1 MSHKLTVYEWPDG
14 SKVELRCRPR
24 PKPGT
29 SVPDVPSL
37 LSIRLKGGVDGMDT
51 QMAFQMKKSSQTT
64 GPGKNHPVF
73 LRTAYQGTMLGHLTE
88 GCRKKLFGLFLDLGL
103 PVGKESYFL
112 LEHDEF
118 DAIPFQGP
126 VFVPDDRFE
135 NRFDEAWS
143 QIVVS
148 EGLRYSWR
156 SIIGKPFLGLFP
168 ELQHIRSIDGGGSS
182 WRVTWVTHD
191 NELEHANGSSLEE
204 VVDKFL
210 QSQMA
215 MPESKREEWE
225 SESVERGV
233 WVHPK
238 PEEVEMYRLL
248 DEPLPFV
255 WDHADLLNW
264 LLERQAGGA

>member
-1 MSHKLTVYEWPDG
+1 
-14 SKVELRCRPR
+14 
-24 PKPGT
+24 
-29 SVPDVPSL
+29 
-37 LSIRLKGGVDGMDT
+37 MDT

-73 LRTAYQGTMLGHLTE
+73 LRTAYQGTRLGHLTE
-88 GCRKKLFGLFLDLGL
+88 GARKKLFGLFLDLGL

-135 NRFDEAWS
+135 ERFAEAWS
-143 QIVVS
+143 QTVVS
-148 EGLRYSWR
+148 EGLRFSWKT
-156 SIIGKPFLGLFP
+156 IIGKPFLGLFP
-168 ELQHIRSIDGGGSS
+168 ELQNLRSVDGGKN
-182 WRVTWVTHD
+182 WKATWVTHE
-191 NELEHANGSSLEE
+191 NELEHAHGTSLEE

-215 MPESKREEWE
+215 MPESQREGWE
-225 SESVERGV
+225 AESVERGT
-233 WVHPK
+233 WVHPG

-255 WDHADLLNW
+255 WAHEELLTW
-264 LLERQAGGA
+264 LLDRQAGEWMSVALSEDGGR